1 MRRSPPTVA
10 AWAALAPDISA
21 AQDDNLAMDSTG
33 PVQGTAPV
41 LVVGG
46 TGFLG
51 SKVVTELLARG
62 RSVRAL
68 VRPGSDA
75 DRLEQAGATVA
86 RGDMMDPASLDRA
99 MEGVDAVVTSAAGYT
114 RHRKGDTAETDTV
127 GNTNLIDAAHR
138 GGVRRFVLT
147 SILTC
152 DRTPDVPHFWHKKLA
167 EDRLEQLGVPFVAL
181 RPGAFLDMVARF
193 GGDPFTKGRLI
204 WPGSPQVPLTY
215 VLTTDVAACL
225 AAAVDAPG
233 VEGQRID
240 VGWDRPVSMQDVAD
254 ISGRLLGR
262 RIRVR
267 RIPLT
272 PLRALGALPTP
283 AKPMLRDLTA
293 MLDWFQTG
301 GYVAQTARQR
311 EVFGSVP
318 RAEDAIARMLSAL
331 GHTPAS
337 ES

>member
-1 MRRSPPTVA
+1 MDD
-10 AWAALAPDISA
+10 AP
-21 AQDDNLAMDSTG
+21 AQN
-33 PVQGTAPV
+33 TAPV

-51 SKVVTELLARG
+51 SKVAAELLARG
-62 RSVRAL
+62 KTVRAL

-75 DRLEQAGATVA
+75 GRLEEAGAEIA
-86 RGDMMDPASLDRA
+86 RGDMLDPGSLDRA
-99 MEGVDAVVTSAAGYT
+99 MAGVDSVVTSAAGYT
-114 RHRKGDTAETDTV
+114 RHRKGDTAVTDTV
-127 GNTNLIDAAHR
+127 GNANLIDAAHR
-138 GGVRRFVLT
+138 AGIRRFVLT

-152 DRTPDVPHFWHKKLA
+152 DRVPKAAHFRHKKEA

-181 RPGAFLDMVARF
+181 RPGAFLDMLGQF
-193 GGDPFTKGRLI
+193 GGDPFAKGRLV
-204 WPGSPQVPLTY
+204 WAGSTRVPLTY

-225 AAAVDAPG
+225 AAAVDAAG

-240 VGWDRPVSMQDVAD
+240 IGWDRPVSMRDVAE

-267 RIPLT
+267 HIPLA

-283 AKPMLRDLTA
+283 AKPMVRDLTA
-293 MLDWFQTG
+293 MLDWFETG
-301 GYVAQTARQR
+301 GYVADTARQR

-331 GHTPAS
+331 GHPPS
-337 ES
+337 SGSSFQG